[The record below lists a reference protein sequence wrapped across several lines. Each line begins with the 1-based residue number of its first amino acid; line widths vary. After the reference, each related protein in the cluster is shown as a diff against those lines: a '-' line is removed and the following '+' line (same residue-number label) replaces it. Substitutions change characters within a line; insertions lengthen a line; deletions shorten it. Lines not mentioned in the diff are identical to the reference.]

1 MDWHVFKEESPVDGI
16 ERLEALFTD
25 IETKARGSGRGE
37 LVMMLDR
44 VPGVL
49 IGHENSRDNDVLEQ
63 SMAQSFETLKEI
75 SRAVQ
80 SNKNEN

>member
-1 MDWHVFKEESPVDGI
+1 MDWHVFKEESHVDGL

-25 IETKARGSGRGE
+25 IESKARTSGRGE

-49 IGHENSRDNDVLEQ
+49 IGHENSRDNDVLER
-63 SMAQSFETLKEI
+63 SMAQSFERLKEI
-75 SRAVQ
+75 SQAIQ
-80 SNKNEN
+80 NNANHN